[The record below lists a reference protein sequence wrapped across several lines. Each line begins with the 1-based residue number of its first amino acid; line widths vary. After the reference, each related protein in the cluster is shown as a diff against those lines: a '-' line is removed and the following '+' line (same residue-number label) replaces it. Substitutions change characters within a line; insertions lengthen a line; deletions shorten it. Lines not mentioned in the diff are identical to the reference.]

1 MTHKLKVILIPTGIV
16 VALVIAVVLGWL
28 LVRVILG
35 EKCDPFTPLTLEKF
49 RMAGGEK
56 PLEGEKCEISKKSY
70 LLIITYDSS
79 SDAKEAKKNLELATT
94 PGDKDKIDRLN
105 WITDKGSSAIFWTES
120 DKLGILVAPDEDNEK
135 ALEKELKKARK
146 KLE

>member
-1 MTHKLKVILIPTGIV
+1 MKNKLKVILIPAGIV
-16 VALVIAVVLGWL
+16 VALAIAVVLGWL
-28 LVRVILG
+28 LVRVIIG
-35 EKCDPFTPLTLEKF
+35 EECDPFTPLTLEKF
-49 RMAGGEK
+49 RIAGGEK

-79 SDAKEAKKNLELATT
+79 SEAKEAKKGLELATT
-94 PGDKDKIDRLN
+94 PGDRDKIDKLN
-105 WITDKGSSAIFWTES
+105 WITDEGSSAIFWTED
-120 DKLGILVAPDEDNEK
+120 DKLGILVAPDEDSEK